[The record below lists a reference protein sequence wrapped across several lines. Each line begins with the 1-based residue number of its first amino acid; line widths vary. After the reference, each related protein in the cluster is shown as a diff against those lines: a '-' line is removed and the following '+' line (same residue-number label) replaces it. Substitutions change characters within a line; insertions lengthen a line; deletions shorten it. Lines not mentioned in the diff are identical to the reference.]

1 LDSISSV
8 SGVDET
14 FTKGTQDKKNLSYV
28 AMMSLS
34 TNRALDFNF
43 LAKS

>member
-8 SGVDET
+8 SGVDDT
-14 FTKGTQDKKNLSYV
+14 FTIGAQVKKNLSDV